1 VSRIKPGL
9 KKTPIFIEFVGMP
22 GSGKTTLSHRAAEI
36 LREKGTTVLEPTYSI
51 NNEIRIIQ
59 RYLIKSWYS
68 IKLAWLRPV
77 WALDW
82 FFLVVQS
89 RQKSLKDFVLMS
101 INCFFILEIYR
112 QHGRHN
118 YIYFLD
124 QGICQALLSLSYNS
138 ETENFIERKLGT
150 VSCFLSPLGFR
161 IIHIETDVDTIIQ
174 RLKKRHKKQSRLEL
188 ITNTTEFV
196 EIIRGENRKIEHLLK
211 MLCNELQA
219 DIVTIQKNSSEDI
232 HSAAQQIADL
242 FSDSQC

>member
-1 VSRIKPGL
+1 
-9 KKTPIFIEFVGMP
+9 
-22 GSGKTTLSHRAAEI
+22 
-36 LREKGTTVLEPTYSI
+36 
-51 NNEIRIIQ
+51 
-59 RYLIKSWYS
+59 
-68 IKLAWLRPV
+68 
-77 WALDW
+77 
-82 FFLVVQS
+82 
-89 RQKSLKDFVLMS
+89 MS

-112 QHGRHN
+112 QHSRHN

-138 ETENFIERKLGT
+138 KTENFIERKLGT

-161 IIHIETDVDTIIQ
+161 IFHIETDVDTIIQ

-188 ITNTTEFV
+188 IANTTEFV